1 MISKNE
7 RKCTYLQKF
16 LKKKKQGEKYIL
28 DNFFSLKNDEQMSK
42 RQKPAK
48 IFLCPPIPLTLQ
60 ILYKERKKKK
70 LDSFEETPPSS
81 QLNASCE
88 KMELSK
94 SKKKRRFFSQY

>member
-48 IFLCPPIPLTLQ
+48 IFLCPPNTTYPTNIIQGKEKKNLTVLKKHHPVVNWM
-60 ILYKERKKKK
+60 LVVRKW
-70 LDSFEETPPSS
+70 
-81 QLNASCE
+81 N
-88 KMELSK
+88 
-94 SKKKRRFFSQY
+94 

>member
-1 MISKNE
+1 M
-7 RKCTYLQKF
+7 
-16 LKKKKQGEKYIL
+16 
-28 DNFFSLKNDEQMSK
+28 MSK
-42 RQKPAK
+42 CLKDKNQPKFFYAP
-48 IFLCPPIPLTLQ
+48 LIPLTLQ
-60 ILYKERKKKK
+60 ILYKERKKK

>member
-48 IFLCPPIPLTLQ
+48 IFLCPPNTTYPTNIIQ
-60 ILYKERKKKK
+60 GKEKKKN
-70 LDSFEETPPSS
+70 LTV
-81 QLNASCE
+81 L
-88 KMELSK
+88 
-94 SKKKRRFFSQY
+94 KKHHPVVN

>member
-60 ILYKERKKKK
+60 ILYKERKKKTWQ
-70 LDSFEETPPSS
+70 FWRNTT
-81 QLNASCE
+81 Q
-88 KMELSK
+88 
-94 SKKKRRFFSQY
+94 

>member
-28 DNFFSLKNDEQMSK
+28 DNFFSLKNDEQMSI

-60 ILYKERKKKK
+60 ILYKERKKK
-70 LDSFEETPPSS
+70 T
-81 QLNASCE
+81 
-88 KMELSK
+88 
-94 SKKKRRFFSQY
+94 